1 MARNTRQQRR
11 ARRRE
16 NAAAAAANA
25 GPEQAAAP
33 ESTQPARPAP
43 ERARE
48 RRARDGRPERAPKPQ
63 AAQREPRKRGSFV
76 RESWAELN
84 KVEWPGRSQVI
95 AGTVAVI
102 IACVIVGAYLW
113 VADLAIQRIVER
125 VLI

>member
-16 NAAAAAANA
+16 NAAAAAASA
-25 GPEQAAAP
+25 GADQQAPEAAQPPRAAAQR
-33 ESTQPARPAP
+33 TRDRRPREAP
-43 ERARE
+43 VERT
-48 RRARDGRPERAPKPQ
+48 PKPQ
-63 AAQREPRKRGSFV
+63 AAHREPRQRGRFV

-84 KVEWPGRSQVI
+84 KVEWPNRGQVI

-113 VADLAIQRIVER
+113 LADLGIQRLVER

>member
-16 NAAAAAANA
+16 NAAAAPNA
-25 GPEQAAAP
+25 GPEQAQSP
-33 ESTQPARPAP
+33 ESVQPARPAP
-43 ERARE
+43 QRARE
-48 RRARDGRPERAPKPQ
+48 RPPRDTRPERAPKPQ
-63 AAQREPRKRGSFV
+63 PQREPRKRGSFV

-113 VADLAIQRIVER
+113 VADLAIQRVVER